1 MEKVEK
7 MSVAFTT
14 EHLCE
19 HLGKGVVPYYV
30 GLPDALDA
38 LTALLEAYGVGR
50 HDRHALVICAQAFFS
65 TSAIMQGLSP
75 ERWNVH

>member
-1 MEKVEK
+1 

-30 GLPDALDA
+30 GLPDALVTSGVVYFEVDIVQA
-38 LTALLEAYGVGR
+38 LSFPQLGFVTRGFEVGVDGYSGKGVG
-50 HDRHALVICAQAFFS
+50 DCS
-65 TSAIMQGLSP
+65 ES
-75 ERWNVH
+75 